1 MKGWQTAMRILL
13 VEDDSLLGNGLQQ
26 GLRQSGMT
34 VDWVASGEHAMT
46 ALATH
51 RYDAIVLDRQL
62 PGMPGEAVLTALRQR
77 GDATPVLF
85 LTARDA
91 IEDRVAGLD
100 AGADDY
106 LIKPVDMA
114 ELAARLRA
122 MGRRAAGQAAPVFR
136 WGALSLDP
144 ASRTVTCH
152 GQPVTLAVREF
163 DILARLMR
171 SPQRPQSQAQLTEAL
186 YDWGQDI
193 ASNAVEV
200 HVHHLRRKLGA
211 DWIVTI
217 RGVGYVLNPAKATA

>member
-1 MKGWQTAMRILL
+1 MRILL

-26 GLRQSGMT
+26 GMRQAGMT
-34 VDWVASGEHAMT
+34 VDWVETGEHAMA

-51 RYDAIVLDRQL
+51 RYDTVVLDRQL
-62 PGMPGEAVLTALRQR
+62 PGIPGEAVLTALRQR

-136 WGALSLDP
+136 WGGLSLDP
-144 ASRTVTCH
+144 ASRMVTVD
-152 GQPVTLAVREF
+152 GQPVALAVREF
-163 DILARLMR
+163 DLLARLIR

-186 YDWGQDI
+186 YGWEQDI

-211 DWIVTI
+211 DWILTI
-217 RGVGYVLNPAKATA
+217 RGVGYMLNPAKATA

>member
-1 MKGWQTAMRILL
+1 MRILL
-13 VEDDSLLGNGLQQ
+13 VEDDGLLGNGLQQ
-26 GLRQSGMT
+26 GLRQQGMT
-34 VDWVASGEHAMT
+34 VDWVESGEHAIA
-46 ALATH
+46 ALASQ

-62 PGMPGEAVLTALRQR
+62 PGVPGDAVLTRLRQR

-106 LIKPVDMA
+106 LVKPVDMA

-136 WGALSLDP
+136 WGSLSLDP
-144 ASRTVTCH
+144 ASRTVTLDGH
-152 GQPVTLAVREF
+152 PVALAVREF
-163 DILARLMR
+163 DVLARLIR
-171 SPQRPQSQAQLTEAL
+171 SPQRPQSQVQLTEAL
-186 YDWGQDI
+186 YGWDQDI

-217 RGVGYVLNPAKATA
+217 RGVGYVLNPAKAAA